1 MLLVFHDSD
10 ASYSPII
17 AFCLLV
23 FNSGD
28 AFKIL
33 LVKLSSPRF
42 FLGMTRNLGS
52 TKYVTFSYGYSTS
65 VGATWTLLPTKYPV
79 KTPLRGIVGIPS
91 ENNMIRFLKKNNMIR
106 TLKKN
111 KRKITYRL
119 CHRRVSCVFGNF

>member
-1 MLLVFHDSD
+1 MFEFDFSWRDLPEADDDMCILLELQKLPPKRLAMLLVFHDSD

-42 FLGMTRNLGS
+42 FLGMTRNLEG
-52 TKYVTFSYGYSTS
+52 
-65 VGATWTLLPTKYPV
+65 
-79 KTPLRGIVGIPS
+79 R
-91 ENNMIRFLKKNNMIR
+91 E
-106 TLKKN
+106 
-111 KRKITYRL
+111 
-119 CHRRVSCVFGNF
+119 